1 MRLEWMDTPLTVTT
15 TRAPAVLKSC
25 SDSFFKKTKPLVASF
40 FAWFVCLQSAF
51 EALFSMLG
59 MLEVKYCAASMNY
72 CAIYLFAT
80 NIVGISG

>member
-25 SDSFFKKTKPLVASF
+25 LDSFFKKTKPLVASF
-40 FAWFVCLQSAF
+40 FAWFVFLQIVL

-59 MLEVKYCAASMNY
+59 MLMMSWR
-72 CAIYLFAT
+72 
-80 NIVGISG
+80 